1 MPIKHLE
8 NFLDRKYLQ
17 THNLSVLSDSRL
29 GIDAS
34 YYIQSLIDN
43 PSSREPLLAATG
55 GLPLALTQRVESDL
69 RTLEK
74 LRIKPVFV
82 FPGLLPNKKWKPHY
96 HLEHNEACK
105 DRRDAWE
112 KYEAGMEEAA
122 TKLFAGRSCFQQW
135 DLWRMILRIFR
146 HRNVEFII
154 APYLAWP
161 QLIYL
166 QRHPKSYIHAIYGPT
181 DTLLYPGVDKL
192 ITSLDLTSST
202 PTFTYVSKRAFL
214 PELGVS
220 EDQFLDIGIL
230 VGFEHS
236 PPFPPSI
243 HEQGLKATVDMVKY
257 YKSGHAAVAAFAEHP
272 AVKTIQYPDHYAR
285 TRSMVKYSLILSSDG
300 VVVPLPLALSSLPNH
315 PNHHPHHPTASDIPQ
330 DLHEIFTNRLP
341 DEIYFYLSRGLI
353 GPQALVWLTNGQI
366 VESPPLD
373 NGETHEYKRF
383 VKEVITDG
391 QTGPRATTLALISS
405 VAHSSW
411 SSRKVHGLFW
421 FENPNAQNQKAI
433 QHNSPQ
439 TAQLAERVAG
449 WNVPYAIIEEE
460 LRRQNS
466 ATIDFSLCLGA
477 TTERYAGRTK
487 VKSNSQTPLDKKDE
501 IVANV
506 IWRFLELRGFLLN
519 THMHSPLARAMH
531 TAIKQSRLN
540 DKFQDPLY
548 LFLELVRAGVMHGH
562 LWSNRAF
569 SGGPSFGTDDEKSSM
584 LLVMRVLSI
593 VPLNFKARSHRN
605 YNLIYAD
612 MSPQPWSAPL
622 SRELLV
628 FNSFVRSLTRAL
640 RTLLEVTALNM
651 LLRGD
656 ARKARDDLLDIALSL
671 PFQNEV
677 NTGFGVLAK
686 VYLDALT
693 HINNGVR
700 VRDRYAEGVQEA
712 KGIALDIC
720 EETFPG
726 VKDPKAEVERGFRF
740 WDVSGSSLD
749 LSHSS
754 LVPLQNGALASPFHR
769 KFRAPIMLD
778 IPTRPFANAFTV
790 VDDVDNKVASTN
802 LYHHTVQI
810 IELVECPAP
819 PRPSIINNDSDA
831 SSSYASSSY
840 TSSEDEEDE
849 EEVECSSY
857 CSSEDELAGSPQPLY
872 SESTTTYAYDTY
884 SIRMKRILSWRKNFD
899 AQMGS
904 TLSEPS
910 LSSPL
915 KRKLSTHGEDS
926 DDDVMSQTSKRSRSH
941 SSQGD
946 SSSSSSSL
954 GSLSCPAC
962 DAFFEDSQSLR
973 QHGRD
978 ALAGANEACF
988 TAVDYAFE

>member
-8 NFLDRKYLQ
+8 SLCKTLSYFREREKLTKFISDYLVERKHLQ
-17 THNLSVLSDSRL
+17 TLNLSVLSDSRL

-34 YYIQSLIDN
+34 HYIQNLIDN
-43 PSSREPLLAATG
+43 PPSREPLLAATG

-69 RTLEK
+69 RILEK

-82 FPGLLPNKKWKPHY
+82 FPGLLPNRKWKPHY

-146 HRNVEFII
+146 HRNVEFIV

-202 PTFTYVSKRAFL
+202 PTFTYTSKRSFL

-220 EDQFLDIGIL
+220 EDQFLDVGIL

-315 PNHHPHHPTASDIPQ
+315 NHPNHHPHHPTAADIPQ

-353 GPQALVWLTNGQI
+353 GPQALVWLTTGQI

-405 VAHSSW
+405 VAHTFW

-421 FENPNAQNQKAI
+421 FENPSGQNQKPI
-433 QHNSPQ
+433 QHNSAQ

-449 WNVPYAIIEEE
+449 WNVPYAIVEEE

-477 TTERYAGRTK
+477 TTERFAARTK
-487 VKSNSQTPLDKKDE
+487 VKSNPQAPLEKKDE

-519 THMHSPLARAMH
+519 SHMHSPLARAMH
-531 TAIKQSRLN
+531 TAIKQARLN

-593 VPLNFKARSHRN
+593 VPLNFK
-605 YNLIYAD
+605 
-612 MSPQPWSAPL
+612 PQPWSAPL

-640 RTLLEVTALNM
+640 RTLLEVTSLNM

-656 ARKARDDLLDIALSL
+656 ARKARDDILDIALSL
-671 PFQNEV
+671 PFQTEV

-712 KGIALDIC
+712 KNIALDIC

-740 WDVSGSSLD
+740 WDVALTAMRQ
-749 LSHSS
+749 LHSEGA
-754 LVPLQNGALASPFHR
+754 VLQELIDQFEAAESWLAP
-769 KFRAPIMLD
+769 M
-778 IPTRPFANAFTV
+778 RP
-790 VDDVDNKVASTN
+790 
-802 LYHHTVQI
+802 
-810 IELVECPAP
+810 
-819 PRPSIINNDSDA
+819 
-831 SSSYASSSY
+831 
-840 TSSEDEEDE
+840 
-849 EEVECSSY
+849 
-857 CSSEDELAGSPQPLY
+857 
-872 SESTTTYAYDTY
+872 
-884 SIRMKRILSWRKNFD
+884 
-899 AQMGS
+899 
-904 TLSEPS
+904 
-910 LSSPL
+910 
-915 KRKLSTHGEDS
+915 
-926 DDDVMSQTSKRSRSH
+926 
-941 SSQGD
+941 
-946 SSSSSSSL
+946 
-954 GSLSCPAC
+954 
-962 DAFFEDSQSLR
+962 
-973 QHGRD
+973 
-978 ALAGANEACF
+978 
-988 TAVDYAFE
+988 